1 MDIESGNMKLNPND
15 YLNAQNSDRFVNDY
29 RIQTPVLLGKIKKGK
44 PRVSQW
50 DSSTVEYNKVQ
61 KKTKA
66 LDKKQKV

>member
-15 YLNAQNSDRFVNDY
+15 YLNAQNTEAFADDN
-29 RIQTPVLLGKIKKGK
+29 RIQTPVLLDKLEKGK
-44 PRVSQW
+44 PKVSQW
-50 DSSTVEYNKVQ
+50 DFSTIKNNKVQ

>member
-1 MDIESGNMKLNPND
+1 MNSNN

-29 RIQTPVLLGKIKKGK
+29 RIQAPVLLGKIKKGK

-50 DSSTVEYNKVQ
+50 DYPTIKNNKVQ

-66 LDKKQKV
+66 LDK

>member
-1 MDIESGNMKLNPND
+1 MAIESGNMKLNPND

-50 DSSTVEYNKVQ
+50 DSSTIKNNKVQ
-61 KKTKA
+61 KKAKA